1 VSANGRPLVVLV
13 ALVASPNQL
22 NSFIGMF
29 WIFYNVFVEFLIDFE
44 NDLGV
49 LESFYLL
56 FFVEFALEDFLN
68 CFFFLIS
75 SFNIKLVG
83 NWTSLFNSGLG
94 FYRLR
99 I

>member
-1 VSANGRPLVVLV
+1 V

-68 CFFFLIS
+68 FFF
-75 SFNIKLVG
+75 FNFILQYQIG
-83 NWTSLFNSGLG
+83 WELDF
-94 FYRLR
+94 F

>member
-1 VSANGRPLVVLV
+1 V

-68 CFFFLIS
+68 CFFFNFILQYQIGWELN
-75 SFNIKLVG
+75 FFI
-83 NWTSLFNSGLG
+83 
-94 FYRLR
+94 
-99 I
+99 